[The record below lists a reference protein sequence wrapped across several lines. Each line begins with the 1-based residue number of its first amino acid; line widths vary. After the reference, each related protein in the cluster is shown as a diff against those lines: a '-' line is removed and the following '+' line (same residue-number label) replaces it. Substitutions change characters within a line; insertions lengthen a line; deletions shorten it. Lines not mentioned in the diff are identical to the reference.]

1 MPSIGL
7 INELQQRGHALRTCE
22 ASQGTGARNDL
33 SQDVGPDG
41 WFLGG
46 FRETQVP
53 SGSCQEELGF
63 CEWMSSE
70 SQWH

>member
-1 MPSIGL
+1 MALDPSSQRLPGGHLNVPSIGL

-41 WFLGG
+41 
-46 FRETQVP
+46 
-53 SGSCQEELGF
+53 
-63 CEWMSSE
+63 
-70 SQWH
+70 